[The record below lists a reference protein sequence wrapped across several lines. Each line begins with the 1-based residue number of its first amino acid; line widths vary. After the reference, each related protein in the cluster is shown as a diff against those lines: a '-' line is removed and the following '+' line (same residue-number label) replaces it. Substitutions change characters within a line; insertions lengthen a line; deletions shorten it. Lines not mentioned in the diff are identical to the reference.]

1 MAGRIDDGRVAHR
14 VIQALQAMSRGETD
28 GVEIRGS
35 VVDEEIARTVV
46 AAFLEGFE
54 LDVVLTELEE
64 GFQVSARNP
73 PARTISLD
81 L

>member
-1 MAGRIDDGRVAHR
+1 MAGFDDGRVAHR
-14 VIQALQAMSRGETD
+14 VVQALQALSRGEVD
-28 GVEIRGS
+28 GVEFRGS
-35 VVDEEIARTVV
+35 SPDQEVAHTVV
-46 AAFLEGFE
+46 SAFLEGFE
-54 LDVVLTELEE
+54 LDVVLTELDE